1 MNIYRVHQQKDKKI
15 MKNKSASYFFDPM
28 LDFRRHIPVF
38 VLKLQKWTVGI
49 NASNLCLGCVSV
61 FSWFRFY
68 TIITLSIYA
77 LWTKSENLE
86 NIPPPPC
93 LKLQKY
99 DPASPPSSKY
109 MFIFSIRA
117 DFLYNSLMIV
127 QWVDIQYKINPCWWS
142 QLYRTELARQFVQ
155 R

>member
-1 MNIYRVHQQKDKKI
+1 MNETVCMNIYRVHQQKDKKI

-28 LDFRRHIPVF
+28 LDFRRHIPVSL
-38 VLKLQKWTVGI
+38 LKLQKWTVGI

-99 DPASPPSSKY
+99 DPASPPPQNTCLYSPSEQ
-109 MFIFSIRA
+109 IFCTIPYDCPVSR
-117 DFLYNSLMIV
+117 YTV
-127 QWVDIQYKINPCWWS
+127 QD
-142 QLYRTELARQFVQ
+142 
-155 R
+155 